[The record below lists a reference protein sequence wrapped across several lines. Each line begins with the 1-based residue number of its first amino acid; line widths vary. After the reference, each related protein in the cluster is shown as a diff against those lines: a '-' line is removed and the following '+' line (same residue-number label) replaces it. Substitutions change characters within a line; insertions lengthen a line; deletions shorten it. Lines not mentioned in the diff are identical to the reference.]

1 MKTGKSTRLVALLL
15 LIAML
20 LLAAVSCKDDV
31 TPPGPDDNGNNKPA
45 PTAVKLTV
53 ALSATRISGDETVT
67 ATATVEGT
75 DNKAVTW
82 TISNTDMVKISDDG
96 VISIVKS
103 PKKDSFV
110 KVTATSVADPTV
122 SASRTLIVAAPRVEG
137 RVGDLTSD
145 MIAEIGNEN
154 ITVTGTLT
162 DIYVD
167 YNNSFNNSENRYD
180 ILVKMSDG
188 AWVGT
193 WGVAGGENKIT
204 DNYRRGDD
212 GYTNMNGDFGH
223 ALTKLYIDRHNEVS
237 SSVVKDYM
245 SIPTLWET
253 QHLWNH
259 LSSLNVNR
267 FTYDIENDIYKYT
280 LNVNDEAD
288 LYLMTYLSF
297 CLTPMLS
304 DTLSSLY
311 LKVEDGK
318 ITKLSAQTEVLLY
331 GGETDSTGNIKDP
344 DAMSYTTFEV
354 TFSDIGT
361 TVVDEPEQYEAP
373 DYAEKLEAALAKMQA
388 ANNYSYMTEDT
399 QTYAASGDSGDYE
412 LSSLSGTALRARLNA
427 QASAGFPYRN
437 NTTSTGKVGEVGF
450 ITADAIVRAKT
461 IKYTATLDGK
471 DYRTEYTGVKQN
483 ANGTYDEFGY
493 DSSVDGFVGTKNV
506 SGSIADTLPGF
517 DMSANIFEF
526 TSVRTNTKTGTT
538 LYTFTL
544 RDSAIVRE
552 VAKQVATY
560 NATSAEASSTVP
572 FQIVVDNNGNVVS
585 TTFPYSI
592 SGGIYAGYCTTTY
605 KNIGTTAI
613 DENAFTNYVPRVIK
627 SEWSQYTVSRFYY
640 LYTSDCSKYGCA
652 GDHSKGNYDHSF
664 WEATADK
671 VLENVYGDEW
681 TGVPAA
687 SVFMNIFG
695 DNISGPFYSW
705 KNVNPDE
712 NGDVINHSYM
722 NITVTSSEYDDN
734 MRITNYDE
742 IANQLKVAMENCG
755 FTLSQ
760 ANSDTTGGETGRS
773 DRYLTFIK
781 GNIEIVIQNNGTR
794 YFWIYFYKTG
804 DWTLKKNTTA

>member
-1 MKTGKSTRLVALLL
+1 MKTRKSTRLVALLL

-31 TPPGPDDNGNNKPA
+31 TPPDPDGDNNKPT
-45 PTAVKLTV
+45 PTAVTMTV
-53 ALSATRISGDETVT
+53 ELSATRIAGDETVT

-82 TISNTDMVKISDDG
+82 TINNTDMVRISDDG
-96 VISIVKS
+96 VISIIEA

-122 SASRTLIVAAPRVEG
+122 SASRTLIVVAPRVEG

-145 MIAEIGNEN
+145 MIAEIGSEN
-154 ITVTGTLT
+154 ITVTGKLT

-167 YNNSFNNSENRYD
+167 YNNSFNSSEHNYD

-188 AWVGT
+188 AWMGT
-193 WGVAGGENKIT
+193 WSVSGSDNEIT

-212 GYTNMNGDFGH
+212 GYTNMNGEFGH
-223 ALTKLYIDRHNEVS
+223 ALTKLYIDRHNTVS
-237 SSVVKDYM
+237 SSIVKDYM
-245 SIPTLWET
+245 SVPTLWET

-267 FTYDIENDIYKYT
+267 FTYDVENDIYKYT

-304 DTLSSLY
+304 DTLSTLY

-354 TFSDIGT
+354 SFSDIGT
-361 TVVDEPEQYEAP
+361 TVVDEPEQYDAP
-373 DYAEKLEAALAKMQA
+373 DYAEKLEAALEKMKA
-388 ANNYSYMTEDT
+388 ATNYSYMTEDT
-399 QTYAASGDSGDYE
+399 QTYAASGDSSDYE
-412 LSSLSGTALRARLNA
+412 INSLSGTALRARLNA
-427 QASAGFPYRN
+427 QASTGFPYRN
-437 NTTSTGKVGEVGF
+437 NTTSTGTVGEVGF

-461 IKYTATLDGK
+461 MKYTSSLDGK
-471 DYRTEYTGVKQN
+471 DYRTEYSGVKQN
-483 ANGTYDEFGY
+483 SNGTYDEFKY

-506 SGSIADTLPGF
+506 AGNISDTLPKF

-526 TSVRTNTKTGTT
+526 TSVRTDRKSGTT

-560 NATSAEASSTVP
+560 YVTSAEASSTIP
-572 FQIVVDNNGNVVS
+572 FQIVVDDNGNVVS

-592 SGGIYAGYCTTTY
+592 SDGIYVGYCTTTY
-605 KNIGTTAI
+605 KNIGTTTI
-613 DENAFTNYVPRVIK
+613 DENAFTNYVPRVIR
-627 SEWSQYTVSRFYY
+627 SEWNQYAVNRFYY

-652 GDHSKGNYDHSF
+652 GDHTEGHYDHSF
-664 WEATADK
+664 WETTADK

-681 TGVPAA
+681 TSVPAA
-687 SVFMNIFG
+687 SVFMGIFG
-695 DNISGPFYSW
+695 DNIGGPFYNW
-705 KNVNPDE
+705 KNINPDE
-712 NGDVINHSYM
+712 KGDPINHSYM
-722 NITVTSSEYDDN
+722 ELTATSSEYDEN
-734 MRITNYDE
+734 MQITNYDE
-742 IANQLKVAMENCG
+742 IAAQLKVAMESCG
-755 FTLSQ
+755 FSLSV
-760 ANSDTTGGETGRS
+760 ANSDTTGGATGRS

-804 DWTLKKNTTA
+804 DWTLKKSNV